1 MRCPFCGQS
10 DSKVLDSRPTDDGAV
25 IRRRR
30 ECVGCNARFTTY
42 EKVEATPFVVI
53 KKDGRREAWSPD
65 KILRGLITACEKRP
79 VELGTLERIVSEVE
93 RELRSRYERE
103 VPSKEIGEL
112 VTERL
117 RSIDPV
123 AYVRFASVYRQFQ
136 DVRRFKEELERL
148 LDGSRAA
155 PISERTVP
163 NDAAERAKP

>member
-1 MRCPFCGQS
+1 VDNPEAHVRCPFCAHG

-30 ECVGCNARFTTY
+30 ECVRCSARFTTY
-42 EKVEATPFVVI
+42 EKLEAHPFVVI

-65 KILRGLITACEKRP
+65 KVLRGLITACEKRP
-79 VELGTLERIVSEVE
+79 VELSTLERLVSEVE
-93 RELRSRYERE
+93 RELRSQFERE
-103 VPSKEIGEL
+103 VPSREIGEL

-117 RSIDPV
+117 RSVDQV

-148 LDGSRAA
+148 LDGASAAA
-155 PISERTVP
+155 PP
-163 NDAAERAKP
+163 ADAGE

>member
-1 MRCPFCGQS
+1 MRCPLCGHI

-30 ECVGCNARFTTY
+30 ECPACQNRFTTY
-42 EKVEATPFVVI
+42 EKVEASPFVVI

-65 KILRGLITACEKRP
+65 KLLRGLITACEKRP
-79 VELGTLERIVSEVE
+79 VERGTLERIVSEVE

-112 VTERL
+112 VMEHL
-117 RSIDPV
+117 RAIDQV

-136 DVRRFKEELERL
+136 DLRRFKEELERL
-148 LDGSRAA
+148 IEGAA
-155 PISERTVP
+155 GEAPAR
-163 NDAAERAKP
+163 